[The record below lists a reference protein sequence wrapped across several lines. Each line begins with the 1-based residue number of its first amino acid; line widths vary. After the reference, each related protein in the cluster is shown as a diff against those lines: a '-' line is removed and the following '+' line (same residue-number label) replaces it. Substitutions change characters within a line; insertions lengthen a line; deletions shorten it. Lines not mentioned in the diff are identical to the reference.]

1 MSKNLTPRYIVIGLV
16 LAWALMTLWPSVK
29 YQMLSPS
36 DIEEMREMGTLESLE
51 NDIIKQGLDLKGGI
65 YIVLEVD
72 LPTLVSTLA
81 INKDS
86 KFEKTLSDVRKS
98 LAENTQQDFFTVFA
112 NSVSTNGLRLPRY
125 YDVDYGAKPDDILA
139 SLNEQADDAINRV
152 LEILQN
158 RVDQFGVSEPTIQKQ
173 GNRRIIVELAGI
185 QDSDRAR
192 SLLQSTAQLEFCLV
206 KSPEVTND
214 ILSQIDNLVQDNEQ
228 LESLVA
234 TINEDYESADSDE
247 LGVSDDKTVSISE
260 LFGDDAEISKD
271 TSDTSVVVDQ
281 NIFQERPFS
290 SLLRALGNDIA
301 VPEKNLYAVKKIINR
316 QEILDK
322 LALGNGQFLFAPS
335 AESFSTNDGIDE
347 KLVNMYYLEKDADLT
362 GGVIEEANAT
372 IGGQGTS
379 AVGQPI
385 VLLDMNS
392 EGARTWSRITGANI
406 GRRIAIV
413 LDKKVHMAPSIRTK
427 ISDGGTMIEGFAGMD
442 EAKDIAIVLRAGALP
457 APVNIIEERIVGP
470 SLGADSVK
478 RGTNSV
484 LLGLGLIIVFMF
496 IYYKLSGS
504 IANFAL
510 IWNIL
515 LVLSVL
521 ASLGAT
527 LTLPGIAALIL
538 TVGMSID
545 ANVIIFE
552 RIREELRKGKSV
564 RSAIDGGYNRALTT
578 IIDANVTTLVAALV
592 LYQFGTGP
600 IRGFAT
606 VLFWG
611 IIISMFTAI
620 FVTRTI
626 FNSFAGEIAI
636 RPPLVSESYSLAL
649 MYSPIGNVS
658 FQFLFLIQLHTL
670 KRGCLGLRG

>member
-322 LALGNGQFLFAPS
+322 LALGNGQFLFAPT

-362 GGVIEEANAT
+362 GGVIEEAIAT

-379 AVGQPI
+379 AVGQSI

-626 FNSFAGEIAI
+626 FNSFADRKG
-636 RPPLVSESYSLAL
+636 
-649 MYSPIGNVS
+649 
-658 FQFLFLIQLHTL
+658 L
-670 KRGCLGLRG
+670 KKLSI

>member
-16 LAWALMTLWPSVK
+16 LGWALLTLWPSLQ
-29 YQMLSPS
+29 YQMLSS
-36 DIEEMREMGTLESLE
+36 DEIEEMREIGTLETLE
-51 NDIIKQGLDLKGGI
+51 NKIIKQGLDLKGGI

-72 LPTLVSTLA
+72 LPTLVTTLA
-81 INKDS
+81 INKDN
-86 KFEKTLSDVRKS
+86 KFERTISEVRNS
-98 LAENTQQDFFTVFA
+98 LNEDTQQDFFTVFA
-112 NSVSTNGLRLPRY
+112 NSVSNNGLRLPRY
-125 YDVDYGAKPDDILA
+125 YDVDYGAKPDDILT
-139 SLNEQADDAINRV
+139 SLKEQADDAINRV

-192 SLLQSTAQLEFCLV
+192 ALLQSTAQLEFCLV

-214 ILSQIDNLVQDNEQ
+214 ILSQIDNIVKGDEQ
-228 LESLVA
+228 LENLVA
-234 TINEDYESADSDE
+234 SVNEDYDMEDDNE

-260 LFGDDAEISKD
+260 LFGEDAETSKD

-301 VPEKNLYAVKKIINR
+301 VPEKNLYAVKKIINK
-316 QEILDK
+316 QEIKDK
-322 LALGNGQFLFAPS
+322 LALGNGQFLFAPD
-335 AESFSTNDGIDE
+335 AENFSTNDGIDE
-347 KLVNMYYLEKDADLT
+347 KLFNMYYLENDADLT

-392 EGARTWSRITGANI
+392 DGARTWSRITGANI

-484 LLGLGLIIVFMF
+484 LLGLLLIIVFMF
-496 IYYKLSGS
+496 VYYKLSGS

-564 RSAIDGGYNRALTT
+564 RAAIDGGYNRALTT

-626 FNSFAGEIAI
+626 FNSFADRKGVKKLSI
-636 RPPLVSESYSLAL
+636 
-649 MYSPIGNVS
+649 
-658 FQFLFLIQLHTL
+658 
-670 KRGCLGLRG
+670 

>member
-1 MSKNLTPRYIVIGLV
+1 MSKNLTPRYIIIGLV
-16 LAWALMTLWPSVK
+16 LGWALLTLWPSLQ
-29 YQMLSPS
+29 YQMLSS
-36 DIEEMREMGTLESLE
+36 DEIEEMREIGTLETLE
-51 NDIIKQGLDLKGGI
+51 NKIIKQGLDLKGGI

-72 LPTLVSTLA
+72 LPTLVTTLA
-81 INKDS
+81 INKDN
-86 KFEKTLSDVRKS
+86 KFERTISEVRNS
-98 LAENTQQDFFTVFA
+98 LNENTQQDFFTVFA
-112 NSVSTNGLRLPRY
+112 NSVSNNGLRLPRY
-125 YDVDYGAKPDDILA
+125 YDVDYGAKPDDILT
-139 SLNEQADDAINRV
+139 SLKEQADDAINRV

-192 SLLQSTAQLEFCLV
+192 ALLQSTAQLEFCLV

-214 ILSQIDNLVQDNEQ
+214 ILSQIDNIVKGDEQ
-228 LESLVA
+228 LETLVA
-234 TINEDYESADSDE
+234 SVNEDYDMEDDNE

-260 LFGDDAEISKD
+260 LFGEDAETSKD

-301 VPEKNLYAVKKIINR
+301 VPEKNLYTVKKIINK
-316 QEILDK
+316 QEIKDK
-322 LALGNGQFLFAPS
+322 LALGNGQFLFAPD
-335 AESFSTNDGIDE
+335 AENFSTNDGIDE
-347 KLVNMYYLEKDADLT
+347 KLFNMYYLENDADLT

-392 EGARTWSRITGANI
+392 DGARTWSRITGANI

-478 RGTNSV
+478 RGANSV
-484 LLGLGLIIVFMF
+484 LLGLLLIIVFMF
-496 IYYKLSGS
+496 VYYKLSGS

-564 RSAIDGGYNRALTT
+564 RAAIDGGYNRALTT

-626 FNSFAGEIAI
+626 FNSFADRKGVKKLSI
-636 RPPLVSESYSLAL
+636 
-649 MYSPIGNVS
+649 
-658 FQFLFLIQLHTL
+658 
-670 KRGCLGLRG
+670 

>member
-1 MSKNLTPRYIVIGLV
+1 MSKNLTPRYIIICLV
-16 LAWALMTLWPSVK
+16 LAWALLTLWPSIK
-29 YQMLSPS
+29 YQQLSPE
-36 DIEEMREMGTLESLE
+36 DIQYMRETGTLEDLE
-51 NDIIKQGLDLKGGI
+51 NKIIKQGLDLKGGI

-72 LPTLVSTLA
+72 LPTLVTTLA
-81 INKDS
+81 INKDP
-86 KFEKTLSDVRKS
+86 KFERTVNEVRNI
-98 LAENTQQDFFTVFA
+98 LAENPQRKFFTVFTEKI
-112 NSVSTNGLRLPRY
+112 SENGLRLPRY
-125 YDVDYGAKPDDILA
+125 YDVDYGAKAEDIIN
-139 SLNEQADDAINRV
+139 SIREQADDAINRV

-185 QDSDRAR
+185 QDSERAR
-192 SLLQSTAQLEFCLV
+192 ALLQSTAQLEFFMV
-206 KSPEVTND
+206 KSPEATND
-214 ILSQIDNLVQDNEQ
+214 ILSQIDKAVRGDEE
-228 LESLVA
+228 LEALVA
-234 TINEDYESADSDE
+234 AVDGEQAQTEDGELAVSNDQTI
-247 LGVSDDKTVSISE
+247 SISE
-260 LFGDDAEISKD
+260 LFGDDGLSSEDAGSGD
-271 TSDTSVVVDQ
+271 TAVVVDQ

-290 SLLRALGNDIA
+290 SMLRALGNNIA
-301 VPEKNLYAVKKIINR
+301 VPEENLYAIKKIINKPEV
-316 QEILDK
+316 QDK
-322 LALGNGQFLFAPS
+322 LSLGNGRFLFAPE
-335 AESFSTNDGIDE
+335 AENYTTNTGLE
-347 KLVNMYYLEKDADLT
+347 EPLVSMYYLEHDADLT

-392 EGARTWSRITGANI
+392 DGARTWSRITGANI

-427 ISDGGTMIEGFAGMD
+427 ITDGGTLIEGFANMD

-457 APVNIIEERIVGP
+457 APVKIIEERIVGP

-478 RGTNSV
+478 KGTYSV
-484 LLGLGLIIVFMF
+484 LLGLTLILVFIPF
-496 IYYKLSGS
+496 YYKLSGI
-504 IANFAL
+504 IADFAL

-515 LVLSVL
+515 LVLAVL

-538 TVGMSID
+538 TVGMSVD

-552 RIREELRKGKSV
+552 RIREESRKGKTP
-564 RSAIDGGYNRALTT
+564 RTAIDSGYARALTT

-626 FNSFAGEIAI
+626 FNSFTE
-636 RPPLVSESYSLAL
+636 R
-649 MYSPIGNVS
+649 
-658 FQFLFLIQLHTL
+658 
-670 KRGCLGLRG
+670 KGLEKLSI

>member
-1 MSKNLTPRYIVIGLV
+1 M
-16 LAWALMTLWPSVK
+16 LAWALLTLWPSVK
-29 YQMLSPS
+29 YQQLSS
-36 DIEEMREMGTLESLE
+36 EDIEAMRETGTLETLE
-51 NDIIKQGLDLKGGI
+51 NKIIKQGLDLKGGI

-72 LPTLVSTLA
+72 LPTLVTTLA
-81 INKDS
+81 INKDA
-86 KFEKTLSDVRKS
+86 KFERTVNDVRNI
-98 LAENTQQDFFTVFA
+98 LAENPQRKFFTVFTEKI
-112 NSVSTNGLRLPRY
+112 SENGLRLPRY
-125 YDVDYGAKPDDILA
+125 YDVDYGAKAEDILN
-139 SLNEQADDAINRV
+139 SIREQADDAINRV

-185 QDSDRAR
+185 QDSERAR
-192 SLLQSTAQLEFCLV
+192 ALLQSTAQLEFFLV

-214 ILSQIDNLVQDNEQ
+214 ILSQIDKALKGDEELEALAAAVGGEQ
-228 LESLVA
+228 AQTEDGELAVSNDQ
-234 TINEDYESADSDE
+234 TI
-247 LGVSDDKTVSISE
+247 SISE
-260 LFGDDAEISKD
+260 LFGEDGLSSEDADSGD
-271 TSDTSVVVDQ
+271 TAVVVDQ

-290 SLLRALGNDIA
+290 SMLRALGNNIA
-301 VPEKNLYAVKKIINR
+301 VPEKNLYAIKKIINKPEV
-316 QEILDK
+316 QDK
-322 LALGNGQFLFAPS
+322 LDLGNGRFLFAPE
-335 AESFSTNDGIDE
+335 AESFTTNTGLDE
-347 KLVNMYYLEKDADLT
+347 PLVYMYYLEHDADLT

-372 IGGQGTS
+372 IGGQGIS

-427 ISDGGTMIEGFAGMD
+427 ISDGGTMIEGFANMD

-457 APVNIIEERIVGP
+457 APVKIIEERIVGP

-478 RGTNSV
+478 AGTYSV
-484 LLGLGLIIVFMF
+484 LLGLALVLVFLL
-496 IYYKLSGS
+496 IYYKLSGI
-504 IANFAL
+504 IADFAL

-515 LVLSVL
+515 LVLAVL

-538 TVGMSID
+538 TVGMSVD

-552 RIREELRKGKSV
+552 RIREELRKGKTP
-564 RSAIDGGYNRALTT
+564 RTAIDSGYARALTT

-600 IRGFAT
+600 IKGFAT

-611 IIISMFTAI
+611 IMISMFTAI

-626 FNSFAGEIAI
+626 FNSFTE
-636 RPPLVSESYSLAL
+636 
-649 MYSPIGNVS
+649 
-658 FQFLFLIQLHTL
+658 H
-670 KRGCLGLRG
+670 RGLNKLSI

>member
-1 MSKNLTPRYIVIGLV
+1 MSKNLTPRYIIIGII
-16 LAWALMTLWPSVK
+16 LAWALVTLWPSVK
-29 YQMLSPS
+29 YQQLSS
-36 DIEEMREMGTLESLE
+36 EDIEDMRESGTLETLE
-51 NDIIKQGLDLKGGI
+51 NKIIKQGLDLKGGI

-72 LPTLVSTLA
+72 LPTLVTTLA
-81 INKDS
+81 INKDA
-86 KFEKTLSDVRKS
+86 KFERTVNDVRNI
-98 LAENTQQDFFTVFA
+98 LAENPQRKFFTVFTEKI
-112 NSVSTNGLRLPRY
+112 SENGLRLPRY
-125 YDVDYGAKPDDILA
+125 YDVDYGAKAEDILN
-139 SLNEQADDAINRV
+139 SIREQADDAINRV

-185 QDSDRAR
+185 QDSERAR
-192 SLLQSTAQLEFCLV
+192 ALLQSTAQLEFFLV

-214 ILSQIDNLVQDNEQ
+214 ILSQIDKVVKGDEELEALAAAVGGEQ
-228 LESLVA
+228 AQTEDGELAVSNDQ
-234 TINEDYESADSDE
+234 TI
-247 LGVSDDKTVSISE
+247 SISE
-260 LFGDDAEISKD
+260 LFGEDGLSSEDADSGD
-271 TSDTSVVVDQ
+271 TAVVVDQ

-290 SLLRALGNDIA
+290 SMLRALGNNIA
-301 VPEKNLYAVKKIINR
+301 VPEKNLYAIKKIINKPEV
-316 QEILDK
+316 QDK
-322 LALGNGQFLFAPS
+322 LDLGNGRFLFAPE
-335 AESFSTNDGIDE
+335 AESFTTNTGLDE
-347 KLVNMYYLEKDADLT
+347 PLVYMYYLEHDADLT

-372 IGGQGTS
+372 IGGQGVS

-427 ISDGGTMIEGFAGMD
+427 ISDGGTMIEGFANMD

-457 APVNIIEERIVGP
+457 APVKIIEERIVGP

-478 RGTNSV
+478 AGTYSV
-484 LLGLGLIIVFMF
+484 LLGLALILVFLLV
-496 IYYKLSGS
+496 YYKLSGI
-504 IANFAL
+504 IADFAL

-515 LVLSVL
+515 LVLAVL

-538 TVGMSID
+538 TVGMSVD

-552 RIREELRKGKSV
+552 RIREELRKGKTP
-564 RSAIDGGYNRALTT
+564 RTAIDSGYARALTT

-600 IRGFAT
+600 IKGFAT

-611 IIISMFTAI
+611 IMISMFTAI

-626 FNSFAGEIAI
+626 FNSFTE
-636 RPPLVSESYSLAL
+636 R
-649 MYSPIGNVS
+649 
-658 FQFLFLIQLHTL
+658 
-670 KRGCLGLRG
+670 RGLNKLSI